1 MIDPDNCPAWLWM
14 LIIAVTLGAV
24 WVVSVIA

>member
-1 MIDPDNCPAWLWM
+1 MIDPDNSPAWLWA

-24 WVVSVIA
+24 WLTSVIA